1 MLSSLF
7 RLFTAALLAAAPVA
21 LSAAAPERIEGRV
34 RVIDADTF
42 DVGGRRVRLF
52 GVDAP
57 ELAQTCRTRAGKA
70 WACGQ
75 WSSDQMRRRF
85 GGKRAQC
92 RVMDVD
98 RYDRLV
104 ARCVVDRQDVAE
116 VLVREGWG
124 FAYAAYSADY
134 IDLEKRAAVDNRG
147 LWAGQW
153 QRPDAY
159 RRARREQADRNVQPR
174 PRLLRPGREQAQ
186 AAQPDG
192 GCRIKGNISK
202 SGRIYHMPGDADYD
216 RTRISTR
223 KGERWFCTAA
233 QADAAGWR
241 RARR

>member
-1 MLSSLF
+1 MLNSIFSLF
-7 RLFTAALLAAAPVA
+7 TLALLATAPAQSAWAAPDRV
-21 LSAAAPERIEGRV
+21 SGRV

-42 DVGGRRVRLF
+42 VVDGHRIRLF

-85 GGKRAQC
+85 GNKRAEC

-104 ARCVVDRQDVAE
+104 ARCVVGRADVAE

-124 FAYAAYSADY
+124 FAYSAYSADY
-134 IDLEKRAAVDNRG
+134 VDLEKRAAVENRG
-147 LWAGQW
+147 LWAGEW
-153 QRPDAY
+153 QRPDAF
-159 RRARREQADRNVQPR
+159 RRARREQAEQRSARNAP
-174 PRLLRPGREQAQ
+174 PPPAS
-186 AAQPDG
+186 

-202 SGRIYHMPGDADYD
+202 AGRIYHMPGDADYD